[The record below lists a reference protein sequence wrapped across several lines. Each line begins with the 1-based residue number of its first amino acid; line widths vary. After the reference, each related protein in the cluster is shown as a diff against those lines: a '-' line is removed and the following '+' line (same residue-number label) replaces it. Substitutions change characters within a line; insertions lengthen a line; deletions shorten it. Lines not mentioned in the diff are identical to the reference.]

1 MDRTIVVTLP
11 ALTEENRRRLTEAAR
26 AKGFNVLF
34 FDSEKAAASAA
45 AEAEILF
52 SASGDLAKNCP
63 SLRWQCTPSAGVNQF
78 LGKEIFASPE
88 MMLTNSSGAY
98 GVTIA
103 EHVIMITLEVLRRQM
118 EYSEIVRRREW
129 TRNLPV
135 RSIRNSRI
143 AVLGTGDIG
152 RECAIRL
159 RAFGPA
165 TLTGVNRSGRNPE
178 GLFDRIVLQNEV
190 DAVLRETD
198 ILIITLPGT
207 DETFHMMDSRRLG
220 LLPDH
225 ALLVNVGRGTVVD
238 QRALEQELRAGRL
251 YAALD
256 VFEQEPL
263 PPEDSLWDCP
273 NLLMA
278 PHVAGNMT
286 LPYTRDRIVEL
297 FLEDFENYCA
307 GRPLARR
314 VNLGKGY

>member
-11 ALTEENRRRLTEAAR
+11 ALSEAHRSRMTEAAR

-34 FDSEKAAASAA
+34 FDSEQAAASAA

-52 SASGDLAKNCP
+52 SGSGDLANNCP
-63 SLRWQCTPSAGVNQF
+63 KLRWQCTPSAGVNQF
-78 LGKEIFASPE
+78 LGKERFASPE
-88 MMLTNSSGAY
+88 MLLTNSSGAY

-165 TLTGVNRSGRNPE
+165 SIIGVNRSGRNPE
-178 GLFDRIVLQNEV
+178 GLFDRIVLQDEM

-207 DETFHMMDSRRLG
+207 DETFHMLDSRRLG
-220 LLPDH
+220 LLPDR

-238 QRALEQELRAGRL
+238 QRALEKELRAGRL

>member
-11 ALTEENRRRLTEAAR
+11 ALTEENRRRMTEAAR

-78 LGKEIFASPE
+78 LGKDNFASPE

-143 AVLGTGDIG
+143 AILGTGDIG

-207 DETFHMMDSRRLG
+207 DETFHMLDSRRLG
-220 LLPDH
+220 LLPDR

-297 FLEDFENYCA
+297 FLEDFENYCT

>member
-11 ALTEENRRRLTEAAR
+11 ALTEENRRRMTEAAR

-78 LGKEIFASPE
+78 LGKDNFASPE

-143 AVLGTGDIG
+143 AILGTGDIG

-165 TLTGVNRSGRNPE
+165 SITGVNRSGRNPE

-207 DETFHMMDSRRLG
+207 DETFHMLDSRRLG
-220 LLPDH
+220 LLPDR

-297 FLEDFENYCA
+297 FLEDFENYCT